1 MPSRFRTV
9 DYPAVGA
16 SYRSPSLPASA
27 QRTVNMYPEAVQNG
41 LEEVVL
47 HNFPGLN
54 QLLAGSAGEFDRGLH
69 LFQDKLYQVAG
80 SQLYLVNS
88 SYSRTAIGSVAGS
101 DRVSMANNGTTMVI
115 VTGGNEYTYDGTTFA
130 SATLGSNPTNVEYLN
145 NRFLYDDD
153 DGRVGVSSVGSTAVA
168 SGNYFTP
175 ESTPDDLVRTYVFN
189 QFVYL
194 FGESSIE
201 PWQNVASGT
210 PPFERMNGA
219 IIENVGLAGRNAVD
233 STESA
238 IYFVSA
244 KGEAQQLQGFRPQQI
259 STVAIANEW
268 RSYTLSDA
276 VVNTVQAL
284 SLDFVIFSFPTD
296 GKTWAY
302 VETYGLWF
310 ELEHGTAAARW
321 KGNSIIEAY
330 GKTIVADYASGNIYE
345 LDPDTF
351 TDNGTTT
358 VRERIFAPLAGEKF
372 GRPRQMYQM
381 SELGL
386 SIETGLGNSSEL
398 NPLIA
403 VALSTDGGK
412 SYSNERFKKVGQEGE
427 YRKDVKINSN
437 QHFKDLTVRL
447 RYTEPNKF
455 SLYSSYIK
463 VRQAGEQ

>member
-1 MPSRFRTV
+1 MASVYKTV

-41 LEEVVL
+41 LEEVIL
-47 HNFPGLN
+47 HNFPGLDRV
-54 QLLAGSAGEFDRGLH
+54 LAGSAGEFDRGLH
-69 LFQDKLYQVAG
+69 VFRDNLYQVAG

-88 SYSRTAIGSVAGS
+88 TYSRTSIGSIAGS
-101 DRVSMANNGTTMVI
+101 GRVSMANNGSTMVI
-115 VTGGNEYTYDGTTFA
+115 VTGGSEYTYDGTTFTA
-130 SATLGSNPTNVEYLN
+130 TTLGQNPTNVEYLN

-153 DGRVGVSSVGSTAVA
+153 DGRVGVGDVGGTTVT

-175 ESTPDDLVRTYVFN
+175 QSTPDDLVRTFVHN
-189 QFVYL
+189 QFAYL
-194 FGESSIE
+194 FGEKSIE
-201 PWQNVASGT
+201 PWQNVTSGT

-219 IIENVGLAGRNAVD
+219 IIENVGLSGRNAID
-233 STESA
+233 STETA
-238 IYFVSA
+238 IYFVSD
-244 KGEAQQLQGFRPQQI
+244 KGEAQQLQGFRPNNI
-259 STVAIANEW
+259 STVAVANEW
-268 RSYTLSDA
+268 RSYTISDA
-276 VVNTVQAL
+276 IVNTVQAQ

-302 VETYGLWF
+302 VEDYGLWF
-310 ELEHGTAAARW
+310 ELEHGTAGDRW
-321 KGNSIIEAY
+321 RGNSIIEVY
-330 GKTIVADYASGNIYE
+330 GKTIVADYATGNIYE

-351 TDNGTTT
+351 TDNGATT

-372 GRPRQMYQM
+372 SRPRQFYQM
-381 SELGL
+381 SEFGL
-386 SIETGLGNSSEL
+386 SIETGLGNASER

-403 VALSTDGGK
+403 VAFSTDGGK
-412 SYSNERFKKVGQEGE
+412 SWSNERFKKVGQEGE
-427 YRKDVKINSN
+427 YRKDVKVNSN

-463 VRQAGEQ
+463 VRQSGEQ